1 MERVNKISK
10 GNLLLKVINK
20 IKALHLQL
28 KLVTQI
34 YQGGNPIFIN
44 KEINNQ
50 KEESNTKR
58 EDKNN
63 ILLILCQIKNWNLL
77 IGWGNHNINNQFI
90 TSIKSQAPIKV
101 QVDSLINHNLI

>member
-1 MERVNKISK
+1 MERVNKINK

-34 YQGGNPIFIN
+34 YQGGKPIFIN
-44 KEINNQ
+44 KDINNQ

-63 ILLILCQIKNWNLL
+63 ILLILCQIKN
-77 IGWGNHNINNQFI
+77 
-90 TSIKSQAPIKV
+90 
-101 QVDSLINHNLI
+101 